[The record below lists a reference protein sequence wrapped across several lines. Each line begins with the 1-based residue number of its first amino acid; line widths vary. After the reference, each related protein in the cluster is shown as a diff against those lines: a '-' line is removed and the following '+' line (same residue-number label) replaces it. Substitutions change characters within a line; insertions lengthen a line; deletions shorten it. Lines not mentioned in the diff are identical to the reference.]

1 LDQMDLA
8 VKMVLTEPRAE
19 RDLEVKPDLLEIL
32 VKRVNL
38 VFLVCLDT
46 LDVLVKRVQEDPKAP
61 LDDLD

>member
-8 VKMVLTEPRAE
+8 VKMVLMEPKVE

-46 LDVLVKRVQEDPKAP
+46 LVVPAKRVQEDPKAP